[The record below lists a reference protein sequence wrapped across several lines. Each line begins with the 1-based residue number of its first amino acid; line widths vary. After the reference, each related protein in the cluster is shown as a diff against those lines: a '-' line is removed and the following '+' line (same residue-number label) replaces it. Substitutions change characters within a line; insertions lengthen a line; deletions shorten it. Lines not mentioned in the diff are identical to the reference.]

1 MRWRWLMLILAA
13 LTLAG
18 CAADNSRSDDRDN
31 RYGGFYGGITGGVV
45 P

>member
-1 MRWRWLMLILAA
+1 MLILAA

-18 CAADNSRSDDRDN
+18 CAASDNRSDENTRF
-31 RYGGFYGGITGGVV
+31 GGFYGGIVGGVV